1 MASKLRA
8 AFSSWQMSGSMRHSS
23 VGRYKIIKLFFSEHT
38 HTADDRWVLKD
49 LVMSRHLKIGQLIFS
64 TNSGVIKMFNLVKV
78 KIPKRKCTILDIRLE
93 MEEAIS
99 QWNVPG

>member
-1 MASKLRA
+1 
-8 AFSSWQMSGSMRHSS
+8 
-23 VGRYKIIKLFFSEHT
+23 
-38 HTADDRWVLKD
+38 
-49 LVMSRHLKIGQLIFS
+49 MSRHLKIGQLIFS